1 MRAATFHA
9 IQTILHRI
17 RFAVT
22 ACDKMLSYWH
32 STINTTTTTFVTT
45 STTTAAAAATFT
57 AITACDKIL
66 SYWHST
72 INTITTSAT
81 TTITVTLVSMHGGK
95 VNLISY

>member
-32 STINTTTTTFVTT
+32 STIDTTTTSATT
-45 STTTAAAAATFT
+45 STTSTTTTAAAAT
-57 AITACDKIL
+57 
-66 SYWHST
+66 HS
-72 INTITTSAT
+72 
-81 TTITVTLVSMHGGK
+81 VSDRR
-95 VNLISY
+95 